1 MLKNITASVQ
11 RHKQPFG
18 PKVYVLI
25 PRLMAPTPR
34 FFVSLA
40 HESWEAQWAEIEGDF
55 DWNRLKEK
63 VLAQVNQEL

>member
-1 MLKNITASVQ
+1 
-11 RHKQPFG
+11 
-18 PKVYVLI
+18 
-25 PRLMAPTPR
+25 MAPTPR